1 MRISKLLQPRL
12 REERL
17 GLIVTSLKL
26 NQAIQTSK
34 LVELQTYRVWMFVWH
49 NLKLLETIVELKLP
63 DYRLRQC
70 SASKTCNEF

>member
-49 NLKLLETIVELKLP
+49 NLELLETIVELKLS